1 MKTKGKAWHLV
12 VTVLL
17 ILAFVYTAF
26 FGVSAK
32 YGDVTT
38 TYIKGAKDIRFGVD
52 IKGGVNVTFVPS
64 EDYDATEE
72 QLEAAQL
79 VIENRLV
86 ALNVTDYELYVDP
99 SSDSLILE
107 FPWQSGETDFDPEA
121 AIEEIG
127 TTAYLT
133 FREGSSADGDL
144 ILDGSMIESAAAQY
158 GPVTS
163 GGASEYYVSLKF
175 TDEGAK
181 AFGEA
186 TTRLAASN
194 GTISIWLDD
203 ENVSTATVN
212 AAITDGEAIITSS
225 ASNPFTQD
233 AVVKMARQINSG
245 ALPFALKVD
254 SYSTV
259 SPSLG
264 ENSLSAMV
272 LAGVIAFALIVVFMT
287 VLYRLPGFL
296 ACIALAGQVA
306 ATLAFVS
313 GYFSVFES
321 FTLTLPGIAGIIL
334 AIGMGVDANVITA
347 ERIKEELKNG
357 KSLDGAL
364 KSGFARGLTPII
376 DGNVTIVIVAIVLM
390 GAFGPSDGLFAKAL
404 HFVFF
409 AFGPSTAGTIYAFGY
424 TLLTGVLLNFVF
436 GVFATR
442 VMIRG
447 AASIKALRNPWLYG
461 AAKLGKDETEKKQIN
476 FVGLRKKFLVFSSC
490 LMAAIVLCAV
500 VFGVHLDTEFTG
512 GAMITLSYDGSFEM
526 AQVQQTAS
534 DALENTGLTPI
545 IDGNVTIVIVAIV
558 LMGAFG
564 PSDGLFA
571 KALHFV
577 FFAFGPS
584 TAGTI
589 YAFGYTLLTG
599 VLLNFVFGVFAT
611 RVMIR
616 GAASIKALRNPWLYG
631 AVKPGKEVKEKKPI
645 DFVGLRKRFLTISTC
660 LMAAIIL
667 CAAVFG
673 VRLDTEFTG
682 GAMITLSYQGEIST
696 SEVQKTA
703 STALE
708 NNGLTLQTGENVA
721 TGEQTLKISMP
732 GNETVTTDQV
742 ENLLTSLNEQYPD
755 NAFAQLS
762 LSNVSA
768 AMGTKFLQKSL
779 VAVVFS
785 LLLILLY
792 IGFRFKKIGGLTG
805 GLMAVLAL
813 LNDLMVVFG
822 TFVLLRTPLDGNFI
836 AAMLTILGYSIN
848 DTVVVYDRIRENRA
862 LMGKKTPFEELV
874 NHSVNQSARRTI
886 ITTVT
891 TVMALGV
898 MCVVSKLYGLDSIFT
913 FAFPLMM
920 GMLSGVYTSLCVS
933 TSAWVL
939 WNDRK
944 SKKAETKK
952 A

>member
-17 ILAFVYTAF
+17 IAAFVYTAF
-26 FGVSAK
+26 FGVATK
-32 YGDVTT
+32 YGDTTT
-38 TYIKGAKDIRFGVD
+38 TYIKGAQDIRFGVD

-64 EDYDATEE
+64 DGYDATEE

-86 ALNVTDYELYVDP
+86 ALNVTDYELYVDTN
-99 SSDSLILE
+99 SDALILE

-121 AIEEIG
+121 AIQEIG

-133 FREGSSADGDL
+133 FREGSSADGEL
-144 ILDGSMIESAAAQY
+144 ILDGSMVESAAAQY
-158 GPVTS
+158 GPVS
-163 GGASEYYVSLKF
+163 GSSSEYYVALKF

-181 AFGEA
+181 AFGDA
-186 TTRLAASN
+186 TTKLYSSN
-194 GTISIWLDD
+194 GSISIWLDD

-212 AAITDGEAIITSS
+212 AAITDGSAIITSS
-225 ASNPFTQD
+225 AANPFTQED
-233 AVVKMARQINSG
+233 VVKMARQINSG
-245 ALPFALKVD
+245 ALPFALTVD

-272 LAGVIAFALIVVFMT
+272 LAGLIAFALIVVLMT
-287 VLYRLPGFL
+287 FLYRLPGFL

-313 GYFSVFES
+313 GYFPVFES

-347 ERIKEELKNG
+347 ERIKEELRSG

-390 GAFGPSDGLFAKAL
+390 GAFGPSDGFFAKAL

-436 GVFATR
+436 GIFATR

-447 AASIKALRNPWLYG
+447 AATIPALRNPVLYG
-461 AAKLGKDETEKKQIN
+461 ADAPGKEKKRI
-476 FVGLRKKFLVFSSC
+476 GTIDLMSLRKRYLSIEICLLV
-490 LMAAIVLCAV
+490 IVLSCSFL
-500 VFGVHLDTEFTG
+500 FGVKLDTEFTG
-512 GAMITLSYDGSFEM
+512 GAMITLSYEDSFDQS
-526 AQVQQTAS
+526 A
-534 DALENTGLTPI
+534 
-545 IDGNVTIVIVAIV
+545 
-558 LMGAFG
+558 
-564 PSDGLFA
+564 
-571 KALHFV
+571 
-577 FFAFGPS
+577 
-584 TAGTI
+584 
-589 YAFGYTLLTG
+589 
-599 VLLNFVFGVFAT
+599 
-611 RVMIR
+611 
-616 GAASIKALRNPWLYG
+616 
-631 AVKPGKEVKEKKPI
+631 
-645 DFVGLRKRFLTISTC
+645 
-660 LMAAIIL
+660 
-667 CAAVFG
+667 
-673 VRLDTEFTG
+673 
-682 GAMITLSYQGEIST
+682 
-696 SEVQKTA
+696 VQKTA
-703 STALE
+703 SAALE
-708 NNGLTLQTGENVA
+708 SNDLTLQTGENVA

-732 GNETVTTDQV
+732 GTETVTTEQV
-742 ENLLTSLNEQYPD
+742 ETLIDSLNENYPE
-755 NAFAQLS
+755 NNFAQLS

-779 VAVVFS
+779 VAVLFALV
-785 LLLILLY
+785 LILIY
-792 IGFRFKKIGGLTG
+792 IAIRFKNIGGLTG
-805 GLMAVLAL
+805 GLMAILAL
-813 LNDLMVVFG
+813 VCDLMIVYG
-822 TFVLLRTPLDGNFI
+822 TFVVLRTPLDGNFI

-848 DTVVVYDRIRENRA
+848 DTVVVYDRIRENRG
-862 LMGKKTPFEELV
+862 LMGKKVSFEEVV
-874 NHSVNQSARRTI
+874 NQSVNQSVRRTL

-898 MCVVSKLYGLDSIFT
+898 MCIIAKLYGLDSIFT

-920 GMLSGVYTSLCVS
+920 GMLSGVFTSLFVS
-933 TSAWVL
+933 TSAWIA
-939 WNDRK
+939 WSNRK
-944 SKKAETKK
+944 SGKKA

>member
-1 MKTKGKAWHLV
+1 MKTKGKAWHLIA
-12 VTVLL
+12 TVLL
-17 ILAFVYTAF
+17 IVVFVYTAF
-26 FGVSAK
+26 FGVYAK
-32 YGDVTT
+32 YGDTTT

-64 EDYDATEE
+64 DGYDATEE

-86 ALNVTDYELYVDP
+86 ALNVTDYELYVDNN
-99 SSDSLILE
+99 SDSLILE

-121 AIEEIG
+121 AIDEIG

-133 FREGSSADGDL
+133 FREGSSADGEL

-158 GPVTS
+158 GPVS
-163 GGASEYYVSLKF
+163 NGGASEYFVSLKF
-175 TDEGAK
+175 TDDGAK
-181 AFGEA
+181 AFGDA
-186 TTRLAASN
+186 TTKLAASG

-212 AAITDGEAIITSS
+212 TAITDGSAIITSS
-225 ASNPFTQD
+225 ASNPFTQEQ
-233 AVVKMARQINSG
+233 VVKMARQINSG
-245 ALPFALKVD
+245 ALPFALTVD

-272 LAGVIAFALIVVFMT
+272 LAGLIAFALIVVFMT
-287 VLYRLPGFL
+287 MLYRLPGFL

-313 GYFSVFES
+313 GYFPVFES
-321 FTLTLPGIAGIIL
+321 FTMTLPGIAGIIL

-364 KSGFARGLTPII
+364 KSGFARGLTPIV
-376 DGNVTIVIVAIVLM
+376 DGNVTIVIVAIVLR
-390 GAFGPSDGLFAKAL
+390 GAFGPSDGMFAKAL

-461 AAKLGKDETEKKQIN
+461 AEKPGKEKAEKKPID
-476 FVGLRKKFLVFSSC
+476 FVGLRKRFLTISSC

-500 VFGVHLDTEFTG
+500 VLGVHLDTEFTG
-512 GAMITLSYDGSFEM
+512 GAMITLSYEGSFTM
-526 AQVQQTAS
+526 S
-534 DALENTGLTPI
+534 D
-545 IDGNVTIVIVAIV
+545 
-558 LMGAFG
+558 
-564 PSDGLFA
+564 
-571 KALHFV
+571 
-577 FFAFGPS
+577 
-584 TAGTI
+584 
-589 YAFGYTLLTG
+589 
-599 VLLNFVFGVFAT
+599 
-611 RVMIR
+611 
-616 GAASIKALRNPWLYG
+616 
-631 AVKPGKEVKEKKPI
+631 
-645 DFVGLRKRFLTISTC
+645 
-660 LMAAIIL
+660 
-667 CAAVFG
+667 
-673 VRLDTEFTG
+673 
-682 GAMITLSYQGEIST
+682 
-696 SEVQKTA
+696 VQKVA
-703 STALE
+703 SSALE

-721 TGEQTLKISMP
+721 TGGQTLKISMP
-732 GNETVTTDQV
+732 GTETVTTEQV
-742 ENLLTSLNEQYPD
+742 AKLLDSLNESCPD
-755 NAFAQLS
+755 NNFEQLS

-779 VAVVFS
+779 VAVVFA
-785 LLLILLY
+785 LVLILLY
-792 IGFRFKKIGGLTG
+792 IALRFKNIGGLTG
-805 GLMAVLAL
+805 GMMAVLAL
-813 LNDLMVVFG
+813 VNDLMVVFG
-822 TFVLLRTPLDGNFI
+822 TFVLLRTALDGNFI

-848 DTVVVYDRIRENRA
+848 DTVVVYDRIRENRT
-862 LMGKKTPFEELV
+862 LMGKKASFEELV
-874 NHSVNQSARRTI
+874 NHSVNQSARRTL
-886 ITTVT
+886 ITTIT

-898 MCVVSKLYGLDSIFT
+898 MCIVAKLYGLDSIFT

-920 GMLSGVYTSLCVS
+920 GMISGVYTSLCVS

-939 WNDRK
+939 WSERK
-944 SKKAETKK
+944 PKTKA
-952 A
+952 

>member
-107 FPWQSGETDFDPEA
+107 FPWQSGETDFDPES
-121 AIEEIG
+121 AIQEIG

-313 GYFSVFES
+313 GYFPVFES

-447 AASIKALRNPWLYG
+447 TASIKALRNPWLYG
-461 AAKLGKDETEKKQIN
+461 AAKLGKDETEKKQVN
-476 FVGLRKKFLVFSSC
+476 FVSLRKKFLVFSSC

-534 DALENTGLTPI
+534 DALENTGLT
-545 IDGNVTIVIVAIV
+545 
-558 LMGAFG
+558 
-564 PSDGLFA
+564 
-571 KALHFV
+571 
-577 FFAFGPS
+577 
-584 TAGTI
+584 
-589 YAFGYTLLTG
+589 
-599 VLLNFVFGVFAT
+599 
-611 RVMIR
+611 
-616 GAASIKALRNPWLYG
+616 
-631 AVKPGKEVKEKKPI
+631 
-645 DFVGLRKRFLTISTC
+645 
-660 LMAAIIL
+660 
-667 CAAVFG
+667 
-673 VRLDTEFTG
+673 
-682 GAMITLSYQGEIST
+682 
-696 SEVQKTA
+696 
-703 STALE
+703 
-708 NNGLTLQTGENVA
+708 LQTGENVA
-721 TGEQTLKISMP
+721 TGDQTLKISMP
-732 GNETVTTDQV
+732 GTETVTTDQV
-742 ENLLTSLNEQYPD
+742 EALLDSLNETYPD
-755 NAFAQLS
+755 NNFAQLS

-779 VAVVFS
+779 VAVVFA
-785 LLLILLY
+785 LVLILVY
-792 IGFRFKKIGGLTG
+792 IALRFKNIGGLTG
-805 GLMAVLAL
+805 GMMAVLAL
-813 LNDLMVVFG
+813 VNDLMVVFG

-862 LMGKKTPFEELV
+862 LMGKKASFEELV
-874 NHSVNQSARRTI
+874 NRSVNQSARRTL
-886 ITTVT
+886 ITTIT

-898 MCVVSKLYGLDSIFT
+898 LCIVAKFYGLDSIFT

-920 GMLSGVYTSLCVS
+920 GMISGVYTSLCVS
-933 TSAWVL
+933 TSAWML
-939 WNDRK
+939 WSERSPK
-944 SKKAETKK
+944 SGKKA
-952 A
+952 

>member
-1 MKTKGKAWHLV
+1 MKTKGKAWQLI

-17 ILAFVYTAF
+17 IAAFVYTAF
-26 FGVSAK
+26 FGVAVK

-38 TYIKGAKDIRFGVD
+38 PYLKGAKDIRFGVD

-64 EDYDATEE
+64 DDYDATDD
-72 QLEAAQL
+72 QLEAAPL
-79 VIENRLV
+79 VFENRLV
-86 ALNVTDYELYVDP
+86 ALNVTDYELYVDNN
-99 SSDSLILE
+99 SDSLILE
-107 FPWQSGETDFDPEA
+107 FPWQSGETNFDPEA

-133 FREGSSADGDL
+133 FREGSSADGEL
-144 ILDGSMIESAAAQY
+144 ILDGSMVESAAAQY
-158 GPVTS
+158 GPVS
-163 GGASEYYVSLKF
+163 GSSSEYYVALKF

-181 AFGEA
+181 AFGDA
-186 TTRLAASN
+186 TTKLYQSG

-203 ENVSTATVN
+203 ENVSTASVN
-212 AAITDGEAIITSS
+212 AAITDGQAIITSS
-225 ASNPFTQD
+225 ASNPFTQED
-233 AVVKMARQINSG
+233 VVKMARQINSG
-245 ALPFALKVD
+245 SLPFALTVD

-272 LAGVIAFALIVVFMT
+272 LAGLIAFALIVVLMT
-287 VLYRLPGFL
+287 ALYRLPGFL

-313 GYFSVFES
+313 GYFPVFES

-347 ERIKEELKNG
+347 ERIKEELRSG

-461 AAKLGKDETEKKQIN
+461 ADKNAPAEKKPIN
-476 FVGLRKKFLVFSSC
+476 FVSLRKRFLTISAC

-500 VFGVHLDTEFTG
+500 VL
-512 GAMITLSYDGSFEM
+512 
-526 AQVQQTAS
+526 
-534 DALENTGLTPI
+534 
-545 IDGNVTIVIVAIV
+545 
-558 LMGAFG
+558 
-564 PSDGLFA
+564 
-571 KALHFV
+571 
-577 FFAFGPS
+577 
-584 TAGTI
+584 
-589 YAFGYTLLTG
+589 
-599 VLLNFVFGVFAT
+599 
-611 RVMIR
+611 
-616 GAASIKALRNPWLYG
+616 
-631 AVKPGKEVKEKKPI
+631 
-645 DFVGLRKRFLTISTC
+645 
-660 LMAAIIL
+660 
-667 CAAVFG
+667 G

-682 GAMITLSYQGEIST
+682 GAMITLRYEDSFDLSA
-696 SEVQKTA
+696 VQKTA
-703 STALE
+703 SAAL
-708 NNGLTLQTGENVA
+708 GSKDLTLQTGENVA
-721 TGEQTLKISMP
+721 TGEQTLKVSMP
-732 GNETVTTDQV
+732 GTETVTTDEVQ
-742 ENLLTSLNEQYPD
+742 NLLDSLNEQYPD

-779 VAVVFS
+779 VAVVFA
-785 LLLILLY
+785 LVLILLY
-792 IGFRFKKIGGLTG
+792 IALRFKNIGGLTG
-805 GLMAVLAL
+805 GMMAVLAL
-813 LNDLMVVFG
+813 VNDLMVVFG
-822 TFVLLRTPLDGNFI
+822 TFVLLRTALDGNFI

-848 DTVVVYDRIRENRA
+848 DTVVVYDRIRENRT
-862 LMGKKTPFEELV
+862 LMGKKASFEELV
-874 NHSVNQSARRTI
+874 NHSVNQSARRTL
-886 ITTVT
+886 ITTIT

-898 MCVVSKLYGLDSIFT
+898 MCIVAKLYGLDSIFT

-920 GMLSGVYTSLCVS
+920 GMISGVYTSLCVS

-939 WNDRK
+939 WSERK
-944 SKKAETKK
+944 PKTKA
-952 A
+952 

>member
-1 MKTKGKAWHLV
+1 MKTKGKAWHLIA
-12 VTVLL
+12 TVLL
-17 ILAFVYTAF
+17 IVVFVYTAF
-26 FGVSAK
+26 FGVYAK
-32 YGDVTT
+32 YGDTTT

-64 EDYDATEE
+64 DGYDATEE

-86 ALNVTDYELYVDP
+86 ALNVTDYELYVDNN
-99 SSDSLILE
+99 SDSLILE

-121 AIEEIG
+121 AIDEIG

-133 FREGSSADGDL
+133 FREGSSADGEL

-158 GPVTS
+158 GPVS
-163 GGASEYYVSLKF
+163 NGGASEYFVSLKF
-175 TDEGAK
+175 TDDGAK
-181 AFGEA
+181 AFGDA
-186 TTRLAASN
+186 TTKLAASG

-212 AAITDGEAIITSS
+212 TAITDGSAIITSS
-225 ASNPFTQD
+225 ASNPFTQEQ
-233 AVVKMARQINSG
+233 VVKMARQINSG
-245 ALPFALKVD
+245 SLPFAL
-254 SYSTV
+254 T

-272 LAGVIAFALIVVFMT
+272 LAGLIAFALIVVFMT
-287 VLYRLPGFL
+287 MLYRLPGFL

-313 GYFSVFES
+313 GYFPVFES
-321 FTLTLPGIAGIIL
+321 FTMTLPGIAGIIL

-390 GAFGPSDGLFAKAL
+390 GAFGPSDGMFAKAL

-461 AAKLGKDETEKKQIN
+461 AEKPGKEKAEKKPID
-476 FVGLRKKFLVFSSC
+476 FVGLRKRFLTISSC

-500 VFGVHLDTEFTG
+500 VLGVHLDTEFTG
-512 GAMITLSYDGSFEM
+512 GAMITLSYEGSFTM
-526 AQVQQTAS
+526 S
-534 DALENTGLTPI
+534 D
-545 IDGNVTIVIVAIV
+545 
-558 LMGAFG
+558 
-564 PSDGLFA
+564 
-571 KALHFV
+571 
-577 FFAFGPS
+577 
-584 TAGTI
+584 
-589 YAFGYTLLTG
+589 
-599 VLLNFVFGVFAT
+599 
-611 RVMIR
+611 
-616 GAASIKALRNPWLYG
+616 
-631 AVKPGKEVKEKKPI
+631 
-645 DFVGLRKRFLTISTC
+645 
-660 LMAAIIL
+660 
-667 CAAVFG
+667 
-673 VRLDTEFTG
+673 
-682 GAMITLSYQGEIST
+682 
-696 SEVQKTA
+696 VQKVA
-703 STALE
+703 SSALE

-721 TGEQTLKISMP
+721 TGGQTLKISMP
-732 GNETVTTDQV
+732 GTETVTTEQV
-742 ENLLTSLNEQYPD
+742 AKLLDSLNESCPD
-755 NAFAQLS
+755 NDFEQLS

-779 VAVVFS
+779 VAVVFA
-785 LLLILLY
+785 LVLILLY
-792 IGFRFKKIGGLTG
+792 IALRFKNIGGLTG
-805 GLMAVLAL
+805 GMMAVLAL
-813 LNDLMVVFG
+813 VNDLMVVFG
-822 TFVLLRTPLDGNFI
+822 TFVLLRTALDGNFI

-848 DTVVVYDRIRENRA
+848 DTVVVYDRIRENRT
-862 LMGKKTPFEELV
+862 LMGKKASFEELV
-874 NHSVNQSARRTI
+874 NHSVNQSARRTL
-886 ITTVT
+886 ITTIT

-898 MCVVSKLYGLDSIFT
+898 MCIVAKLYGLDSIFT

-920 GMLSGVYTSLCVS
+920 GMISGVYTSLCVS

-939 WNDRK
+939 WSERK
-944 SKKAETKK
+944 PKTKA
-952 A
+952 

>member
-1 MKTKGKAWHLV
+1 MKTKGKAWQLV
-12 VTVLL
+12 LSVVL
-17 ILAFVYTAF
+17 IAAFVYTAF
-26 FGVSAK
+26 FGVAVK

-38 TYIKGAKDIRFGVD
+38 TYLKGAKDIRFGVD

-64 EDYDATEE
+64 DGYDATDE

-86 ALNVTDYELYVDP
+86 ALNITDYELYVDTDA
-99 SSDSLILE
+99 DSLILE

-121 AIEEIG
+121 AIQEIG

-133 FREGSSADGDL
+133 FREGSSADGEL
-144 ILDGSMIESAAAQY
+144 ILDGSEVQSAAAQY
-158 GPVTS
+158 GPVS
-163 GGASEYYVSLKF
+163 GSSSEYYVALTF

-181 AFGEA
+181 AFGDA
-186 TTRLAASN
+186 TTKLYQSN

-212 AAITDGEAIITSS
+212 AAITDGKAIITSS

-245 ALPFALKVD
+245 SLPFALSVD
-254 SYSTV
+254 SYSTI

-264 ENSLSAMV
+264 ENSLAAMV
-272 LAGVIAFALIVVFMT
+272 LAGLIAFALIVVLMT
-287 VLYRLPGFL
+287 TLYRLPGFL

-313 GYFSVFES
+313 GYFPVFES

-347 ERIKEELKNG
+347 ERIKEELRSG

-461 AAKLGKDETEKKQIN
+461 ADKKAPAEKKPVD
-476 FVGLRKKFLVFSSC
+476 FVSLRKRFLTVSSC

-500 VFGVHLDTEFTG
+500 
-512 GAMITLSYDGSFEM
+512 
-526 AQVQQTAS
+526 
-534 DALENTGLTPI
+534 
-545 IDGNVTIVIVAIV
+545 
-558 LMGAFG
+558 
-564 PSDGLFA
+564 
-571 KALHFV
+571 
-577 FFAFGPS
+577 
-584 TAGTI
+584 
-589 YAFGYTLLTG
+589 
-599 VLLNFVFGVFAT
+599 
-611 RVMIR
+611 
-616 GAASIKALRNPWLYG
+616 
-631 AVKPGKEVKEKKPI
+631 
-645 DFVGLRKRFLTISTC
+645 
-660 LMAAIIL
+660 
-667 CAAVFG
+667 VFG

-682 GAMITLSYQGEIST
+682 GAMITLRYEDSFNLSD
-696 SEVQKTA
+696 VQATA
-703 STALE
+703 AEAL
-708 NNGLTLQTGENVA
+708 GSKDLTLQTGENVA

-732 GNETVTTDQV
+732 GTETVTTDEVQT
-742 ENLLTSLNEQYPD
+742 LLDSLNEQYPE

-779 VAVVFS
+779 VAVVFA
-785 LLLILLY
+785 LAVILLY
-792 IGFRFKKIGGLTG
+792 IAFRFKNIGGLTG
-805 GLMAVLAL
+805 GMMAVLAL

-848 DTVVVYDRIRENRA
+848 DTVVVYDRIRENRT
-862 LMGKKTPFEELV
+862 LMGKKATFEELV

-891 TVMALGV
+891 TVMALAV
-898 MCVVSKLYGLDSIFT
+898 MCIVSKLYGLDSIFT

-939 WNDRK
+939 WTERK
-944 SKKAETKK
+944 QKKD
-952 A
+952 

>member
-1 MKTKGKAWHLV
+1 MKTKGKAWQLV
-12 VTVLL
+12 LSVVL
-17 ILAFVYTAF
+17 IAAFVYTAF
-26 FGVSAK
+26 FGVAVK

-38 TYIKGAKDIRFGVD
+38 TYLKGAKDIRFGVD

-64 EDYDATEE
+64 DGYDATDE
-72 QLEAAQL
+72 QLAAAQL

-86 ALNVTDYELYVDP
+86 ALNITDYELYVDTNA
-99 SSDSLILE
+99 DSLILE

-121 AIEEIG
+121 AIQEIG

-133 FREGSSADGDL
+133 FREGSSADGEL
-144 ILDGSMIESAAAQY
+144 ILDGSEVQSAAAQY
-158 GPVTS
+158 GPVS
-163 GGASEYYVSLKF
+163 GSSSEYYVALTF

-181 AFGEA
+181 AFGDA
-186 TTRLAASN
+186 TTKLYQSG

-212 AAITDGEAIITSS
+212 AAITDGKAIITSS
-225 ASNPFTQD
+225 ASDPFTQD

-245 ALPFALKVD
+245 SLPFALSVD
-254 SYSTV
+254 SYSTI

-264 ENSLSAMV
+264 ENSLAAMV
-272 LAGVIAFALIVVFMT
+272 LAGLIAFALIVVLMT

-313 GYFSVFES
+313 GYFPVFES

-347 ERIKEELKNG
+347 ERIKEELRSG

-447 AASIKALRNPWLYG
+447 AASIQALRSPWLYG
-461 AAKLGKDETEKKQIN
+461 ADKKAPAEKKPVD
-476 FVGLRKKFLVFSSC
+476 FVSLRKRFLTVSSC

-500 VFGVHLDTEFTG
+500 
-512 GAMITLSYDGSFEM
+512 
-526 AQVQQTAS
+526 
-534 DALENTGLTPI
+534 
-545 IDGNVTIVIVAIV
+545 
-558 LMGAFG
+558 
-564 PSDGLFA
+564 
-571 KALHFV
+571 
-577 FFAFGPS
+577 
-584 TAGTI
+584 
-589 YAFGYTLLTG
+589 
-599 VLLNFVFGVFAT
+599 
-611 RVMIR
+611 
-616 GAASIKALRNPWLYG
+616 
-631 AVKPGKEVKEKKPI
+631 
-645 DFVGLRKRFLTISTC
+645 
-660 LMAAIIL
+660 
-667 CAAVFG
+667 VFG

-682 GAMITLSYQGEIST
+682 GAMITLRYEDSFALSD
-696 SEVQKTA
+696 VQATA
-703 STALE
+703 AEAL
-708 NNGLTLQTGENVA
+708 GSKDLTLQTGENVA
-721 TGEQTLKISMP
+721 TGEQTLKISLP
-732 GNETVTTDQV
+732 GTETVTTDEVQT
-742 ENLLTSLNEQYPD
+742 LLDSLNEQYPE

-779 VAVVFS
+779 VAVVFA
-785 LLLILLY
+785 LAVILLY
-792 IGFRFKKIGGLTG
+792 IALRFKNIGGLTG
-805 GLMAVLAL
+805 GMMAVLAL

-848 DTVVVYDRIRENRA
+848 DTVVVYDRIRENRS
-862 LMGKKTPFEELV
+862 LMGKKATFEELV
-874 NHSVNQSARRTI
+874 NQSVNQSARRTI

-891 TVMALGV
+891 TVMALAV
-898 MCVVSKLYGLDSIFT
+898 MCIISKLYGLDSIFT

-939 WNDRK
+939 WTERK
-944 SKKAETKK
+944 QKKD
-952 A
+952 

>member
-1 MKTKGKAWHLV
+1 MKTKGKAWQLN

-17 ILAFVYTAF
+17 IAAFVYTAF
-26 FGVSAK
+26 FGVAVK

-38 TYIKGAKDIRFGVD
+38 SYLKGAKDIRFGVD

-64 EDYDATEE
+64 DDYDATDD

-86 ALNVTDYELYVDP
+86 ALNVTDYELYVDNN
-99 SSDSLILE
+99 SDSLILE
-107 FPWQSGETDFDPEA
+107 FPWQSGETNFDPEA

-133 FREGSSADGDL
+133 FREGSSADGEL
-144 ILDGSMIESAAAQY
+144 ILDGSMVESAAAQY
-158 GPVTS
+158 GPVS
-163 GGASEYYVSLKF
+163 GSSSEYYVALKF

-181 AFGEA
+181 AFGDA
-186 TTRLAASN
+186 TTKLYQSG

-203 ENVSTATVN
+203 ENVSTASVN
-212 AAITDGEAIITSS
+212 AAITDGQAIITSS
-225 ASNPFTQD
+225 ASNPFTQED
-233 AVVKMARQINSG
+233 VVKMARQINSG
-245 ALPFALKVD
+245 SLPFALTVD

-272 LAGVIAFALIVVFMT
+272 LAGLIAFALIVVLMT
-287 VLYRLPGFL
+287 ALYRLPGFL

-313 GYFSVFES
+313 GYFPVFES

-347 ERIKEELKNG
+347 ERIKEELRSG

-390 GAFGPSDGLFAKAL
+390 GAFGPSDGFFAKAL

-436 GVFATR
+436 GIFATR
-442 VMIRG
+442 TMIRG
-447 AASIKALRNPWLYG
+447 AAAIKALRDPRLYG
-461 AAKLGKDETEKKQIN
+461 ADAPGKIPAEKKQVN
-476 FVGLRKKFLVFSSC
+476 FVGLRKRFLTFSAC

-500 VFGVHLDTEFTG
+500 VLGVHLDTEFTG
-512 GAMITLSYDGSFEM
+512 GAMITLSYENSFEM
-526 AQVQQTAS
+526 SA
-534 DALENTGLTPI
+534 
-545 IDGNVTIVIVAIV
+545 
-558 LMGAFG
+558 
-564 PSDGLFA
+564 
-571 KALHFV
+571 
-577 FFAFGPS
+577 
-584 TAGTI
+584 
-589 YAFGYTLLTG
+589 
-599 VLLNFVFGVFAT
+599 
-611 RVMIR
+611 
-616 GAASIKALRNPWLYG
+616 
-631 AVKPGKEVKEKKPI
+631 
-645 DFVGLRKRFLTISTC
+645 
-660 LMAAIIL
+660 
-667 CAAVFG
+667 
-673 VRLDTEFTG
+673 
-682 GAMITLSYQGEIST
+682 
-696 SEVQKTA
+696 VQKTA
-703 STALE
+703 SEALGS
-708 NNGLTLQTGENVA
+708 NGLTLQTGENVA

-732 GNETVTTDQV
+732 GTETVTTDEVQT
-742 ENLLTSLNEQYPD
+742 LLDSLNESCPD
-755 NAFAQLS
+755 NSFAQLS

-768 AMGTKFLQKSL
+768 AMGTQFLQKSL
-779 VAVVFS
+779 VAVVFA
-785 LLLILLY
+785 LVLILAY
-792 IGFRFKKIGGLTG
+792 IAYRFKNIGGLTG
-805 GLMAVLAL
+805 GMMAVLAL

-822 TFVLLRTPLDGNFI
+822 TFVLLRAPLDGNFI

-848 DTVVVYDRIRENRA
+848 DTVVVYDRIRENRG
-862 LMGKKTPFEELV
+862 LLGKKASFEELV

-898 MCVVSKLYGLDSIFT
+898 MCIVSKLYGLDSIFT

-933 TSAWVL
+933 TSAWVA
-939 WNDRK
+939 WSERK
-944 SKKAETKK
+944 GAKKN
-952 A
+952 

>member
-1 MKTKGKAWHLV
+1 MKTKGKAWQLV

-38 TYIKGAKDIRFGVD
+38 TYIKGARDIRFGVD

-181 AFGEA
+181 DFGEA
-186 TTRLAASN
+186 TTALASSK

-212 AAITDGEAIITSS
+212 TAITDGQAIITSS

-245 ALPFALKVD
+245 ALPFALEVD

-272 LAGVIAFALIVVFMT
+272 LAGIIAFALIAVFMT
-287 VLYRLPGFL
+287 LMYRLPGFL
-296 ACIALAGQVA
+296 ASIALAGQVA

-313 GYFSVFES
+313 GYFPVFES

-357 KSLDGAL
+357 RSLDGAL

-447 AASIKALRNPWLYG
+447 AASIKTLRNPWLYG
-461 AAKLGKDETEKKQIN
+461 AAKLGKDETEKKQID
-476 FVGLRKKFLVFSSC
+476 FVSLRKRFLTVSAC

-500 VFGVHLDTEFTG
+500 VLGVHLDTEFTG
-512 GAMITLSYDGSFEM
+512 GAMITLRY
-526 AQVQQTAS
+526 
-534 DALENTGLTPI
+534 ENSL
-545 IDGNVTIVIVAIV
+545 D
-558 LMGAFG
+558 
-564 PSDGLFA
+564 
-571 KALHFV
+571 
-577 FFAFGPS
+577 
-584 TAGTI
+584 
-589 YAFGYTLLTG
+589 
-599 VLLNFVFGVFAT
+599 
-611 RVMIR
+611 
-616 GAASIKALRNPWLYG
+616 
-631 AVKPGKEVKEKKPI
+631 
-645 DFVGLRKRFLTISTC
+645 
-660 LMAAIIL
+660 MAA
-667 CAAVFG
+667 
-673 VRLDTEFTG
+673 
-682 GAMITLSYQGEIST
+682 
-696 SEVQKTA
+696 VQKTA

-721 TGEQTLKISMP
+721 TGDQTLKISMP
-732 GNETVTTDQV
+732 GTETVTTDQV
-742 ENLLTSLNEQYPD
+742 QNLLDSLNETYPD
-755 NAFAQLS
+755 NNFAQLS

-779 VAVVFS
+779 VAVVFA
-785 LLLILLY
+785 LVLILLY
-792 IGFRFKKIGGLTG
+792 IALRFKNIGGLTG
-805 GLMAVLAL
+805 GMMAVLAL

-848 DTVVVYDRIRENRA
+848 DTVVVYDRIRENRR
-862 LMGKKTPFEELV
+862 LMGKKAPFEEVV
-874 NHSVNQSARRTI
+874 NRSVNQSARRTLI
-886 ITTVT
+886 TTITTV
-891 TVMALGV
+891 VALGV
-898 MCVVSKLYGLDSIFT
+898 LCIVAKLYGLDSIFT
-913 FAFPLMM
+913 FAFPLVM
-920 GMLSGVYTSLCVS
+920 GMASGVYTSLCVS
-933 TSAWVL
+933 TSAWML
-939 WNDRK
+939 WSERKPK
-944 SKKAETKK
+944 SKANK
-952 A
+952 

>member
-1 MKTKGKAWHLV
+1 MKIKGKAWHLV

-86 ALNVTDYELYVDP
+86 ALNVSDYELYVDP

-107 FPWQSGETDFDPEA
+107 FPWQSGETDFDPES
-121 AIEEIG
+121 AIQEIG

-186 TTRLAASN
+186 TTRLASSN

-313 GYFSVFES
+313 GYFPVFES

-461 AAKLGKDETEKKQIN
+461 AEKPGKEKAEKKPID
-476 FVGLRKKFLVFSSC
+476 FVGLRKRFLTISTC

-512 GAMITLSYDGSFEM
+512 GAMITLSYEGSFT
-526 AQVQQTAS
+526 TA
-534 DALENTGLTPI
+534 D
-545 IDGNVTIVIVAIV
+545 
-558 LMGAFG
+558 
-564 PSDGLFA
+564 
-571 KALHFV
+571 
-577 FFAFGPS
+577 
-584 TAGTI
+584 
-589 YAFGYTLLTG
+589 
-599 VLLNFVFGVFAT
+599 
-611 RVMIR
+611 
-616 GAASIKALRNPWLYG
+616 
-631 AVKPGKEVKEKKPI
+631 
-645 DFVGLRKRFLTISTC
+645 
-660 LMAAIIL
+660 
-667 CAAVFG
+667 
-673 VRLDTEFTG
+673 
-682 GAMITLSYQGEIST
+682 
-696 SEVQKTA
+696 VQKTA
-703 STALE
+703 SAALDST
-708 NNGLTLQTGENVA
+708 GLTLQTGENVA
-721 TGEQTLKISMP
+721 TGDQTLKISMP
-732 GNETVTTDQV
+732 GTETVTTEQV
-742 ENLLTSLNEQYPD
+742 ADLLDSLNESYPE
-755 NAFAQLS
+755 NHFEQLS

-768 AMGTKFLQKSL
+768 AMGIKFLQKSL
-779 VAVVFS
+779 VAVVFA
-785 LLLILLY
+785 LVLILLY
-792 IGFRFKKIGGLTG
+792 IALRFKNIGGLTG
-805 GLMAVLAL
+805 GMMAVLAL
-813 LNDLMVVFG
+813 VNDLMVVFG

-862 LMGKKTPFEELV
+862 LMGKKASFEELV
-874 NHSVNQSARRTI
+874 NRSVNQSARRTL
-886 ITTVT
+886 ITTIT

-898 MCVVSKLYGLDSIFT
+898 LCIVAKLYGLDSIFT

-920 GMLSGVYTSLCVS
+920 GMASGVYTSLCVS
-933 TSAWVL
+933 TSAWML
-939 WNDRK
+939 WSERSPK
-944 SKKAETKK
+944 SGKKA
-952 A
+952 

>member
-17 ILAFVYTAF
+17 IAAFVYTAF
-26 FGVSAK
+26 FGVATK
-32 YGDVTT
+32 YGDTTT
-38 TYIKGAKDIRFGVD
+38 TYIKGAQDIRFGVD

-64 EDYDATEE
+64 DGYDATEE

-86 ALNVTDYELYVDP
+86 ALNVTDYELYVDTN
-99 SSDSLILE
+99 SDALILE

-121 AIEEIG
+121 AIQEIG

-133 FREGSSADGDL
+133 FREGSSADGEL
-144 ILDGSMIESAAAQY
+144 ILDGSMVESAAAQY
-158 GPVTS
+158 GPVS
-163 GGASEYYVSLKF
+163 GSSSEYYVALKF

-181 AFGEA
+181 AFGDA
-186 TTRLAASN
+186 TTKLYSSN
-194 GTISIWLDD
+194 GSISIWLDD

-212 AAITDGEAIITSS
+212 AAITDGSAIITSS
-225 ASNPFTQD
+225 AANPFTQED
-233 AVVKMARQINSG
+233 VVKMARQINSG
-245 ALPFALKVD
+245 ALPFALTVD

-272 LAGVIAFALIVVFMT
+272 LAGLIAFALIVVLMT
-287 VLYRLPGFL
+287 FLYRLPGFL

-313 GYFSVFES
+313 GYFPVFES

-347 ERIKEELKNG
+347 ERIKEELRSG

-390 GAFGPSDGLFAKAL
+390 GAFGPSDGFFAKAL

-436 GVFATR
+436 GIFATR

-447 AASIKALRNPWLYG
+447 AAAIPALRNPVLYG
-461 AAKLGKDETEKKQIN
+461 ADAPGKEKKRI
-476 FVGLRKKFLVFSSC
+476 GTIDLMSLRKRYLSIEICLLV
-490 LMAAIVLCAV
+490 IVLSCSFL
-500 VFGVHLDTEFTG
+500 FGVKLDTEFTG
-512 GAMITLSYDGSFEM
+512 GAMITLSYEDSFDQS
-526 AQVQQTAS
+526 A
-534 DALENTGLTPI
+534 
-545 IDGNVTIVIVAIV
+545 
-558 LMGAFG
+558 
-564 PSDGLFA
+564 
-571 KALHFV
+571 
-577 FFAFGPS
+577 
-584 TAGTI
+584 
-589 YAFGYTLLTG
+589 
-599 VLLNFVFGVFAT
+599 
-611 RVMIR
+611 
-616 GAASIKALRNPWLYG
+616 
-631 AVKPGKEVKEKKPI
+631 
-645 DFVGLRKRFLTISTC
+645 
-660 LMAAIIL
+660 
-667 CAAVFG
+667 
-673 VRLDTEFTG
+673 
-682 GAMITLSYQGEIST
+682 
-696 SEVQKTA
+696 VQKTA
-703 STALE
+703 SAALE
-708 NNGLTLQTGENVA
+708 SNDLTLQTGENVA

-732 GNETVTTDQV
+732 GTETVTTEQV
-742 ENLLTSLNEQYPD
+742 ETLIDSLNENYPE
-755 NAFAQLS
+755 NNFAQLS

-779 VAVVFS
+779 VAVLFALV
-785 LLLILLY
+785 LILIY
-792 IGFRFKKIGGLTG
+792 IAIRFKNIGGLTG
-805 GLMAVLAL
+805 GLMAILAL
-813 LNDLMVVFG
+813 VCDLMIVYG
-822 TFVLLRTPLDGNFI
+822 TFVVLRTPLDGNFI

-848 DTVVVYDRIRENRA
+848 DTVVVYDRIRENRG
-862 LMGKKTPFEELV
+862 LMGKKASFEEVV
-874 NHSVNQSARRTI
+874 NQSVNQSVRRTL

-898 MCVVSKLYGLDSIFT
+898 MCIIAKLYGLDSIFT

-920 GMLSGVYTSLCVS
+920 GMLSGVFTSLFVS
-933 TSAWVL
+933 TSAWIA
-939 WNDRK
+939 WSNRK
-944 SKKAETKK
+944 SGKKA

>member
-1 MKTKGKAWHLV
+1 MKTKGKAWQLI

-17 ILAFVYTAF
+17 IAAFVYTAF
-26 FGVSAK
+26 FGVAVK

-38 TYIKGAKDIRFGVD
+38 PYLKGAKDIRFGVD

-64 EDYDATEE
+64 DDYDATDD

-86 ALNVTDYELYVDP
+86 ALNVTDYELYVDNN
-99 SSDSLILE
+99 SDSLILE
-107 FPWQSGETDFDPEA
+107 FPWQSGETNFDPEA

-133 FREGSSADGDL
+133 FREGSSADGEL
-144 ILDGSMIESAAAQY
+144 ILDGSMVESAAAQY
-158 GPVTS
+158 GPVS
-163 GGASEYYVSLKF
+163 GSSSEYYVALKF

-181 AFGEA
+181 AFGDA
-186 TTRLAASN
+186 TTKLYQSG

-203 ENVSTATVN
+203 ENVSTASVN
-212 AAITDGEAIITSS
+212 AAITDGQAIITSS
-225 ASNPFTQD
+225 ASNPFTQED
-233 AVVKMARQINSG
+233 VVKMARQINSG
-245 ALPFALKVD
+245 SLPFALTVD

-272 LAGVIAFALIVVFMT
+272 LAGLIAFALIVVLMT
-287 VLYRLPGFL
+287 ALYRLPGFL

-313 GYFSVFES
+313 GYFPVFES

-347 ERIKEELKNG
+347 ERIKEELRSG

-461 AAKLGKDETEKKQIN
+461 ADKNAPAEKKPIN
-476 FVGLRKKFLVFSSC
+476 FVSLRKRFLTISAC

-500 VFGVHLDTEFTG
+500 VL
-512 GAMITLSYDGSFEM
+512 
-526 AQVQQTAS
+526 
-534 DALENTGLTPI
+534 
-545 IDGNVTIVIVAIV
+545 
-558 LMGAFG
+558 
-564 PSDGLFA
+564 
-571 KALHFV
+571 
-577 FFAFGPS
+577 
-584 TAGTI
+584 
-589 YAFGYTLLTG
+589 
-599 VLLNFVFGVFAT
+599 
-611 RVMIR
+611 
-616 GAASIKALRNPWLYG
+616 
-631 AVKPGKEVKEKKPI
+631 
-645 DFVGLRKRFLTISTC
+645 
-660 LMAAIIL
+660 
-667 CAAVFG
+667 G

-682 GAMITLSYQGEIST
+682 GAMITLSYEDSFDL
-696 SEVQKTA
+696 SAVQKTA
-703 STALE
+703 SAALGS
-708 NNGLTLQTGENVA
+708 NDLTLQTGENVA

-732 GNETVTTDQV
+732 GTETVTTDEVQT
-742 ENLLTSLNEQYPD
+742 LLDSLNESCPD
-755 NAFAQLS
+755 NSFAQLS

-779 VAVVFS
+779 VAVVFA
-785 LLLILLY
+785 LVLILAY
-792 IGFRFKKIGGLTG
+792 IAYRFKNIGGLTG
-805 GLMAVLAL
+805 GMMAVLAL

-822 TFVLLRTPLDGNFI
+822 TFVLLRAPLDGNFI

-848 DTVVVYDRIRENRA
+848 DTVVVYDRIRENRG
-862 LMGKKTPFEELV
+862 LLGKKASFEELV

-898 MCVVSKLYGLDSIFT
+898 MCIVSKLYGLDSIFT

-933 TSAWVL
+933 TSAWVV
-939 WNDRK
+939 WSERK
-944 SKKAETKK
+944 NAKKN
-952 A
+952 

>member
-107 FPWQSGETDFDPEA
+107 FPWQSGETDFDPES

-272 LAGVIAFALIVVFMT
+272 LAGLIAYALIVVLMT
-287 VLYRLPGFL
+287 LLYRLPGFL

-313 GYFSVFES
+313 GYFPVFES

-347 ERIKEELKNG
+347 ERIKEELNNG

-364 KSGFARGLTPII
+364 KSGF
-376 DGNVTIVIVAIVLM
+376 
-390 GAFGPSDGLFAKAL
+390 
-404 HFVFF
+404 
-409 AFGPSTAGTIYAFGY
+409 
-424 TLLTGVLLNFVF
+424 
-436 GVFATR
+436 TR
-442 VMIRG
+442 
-447 AASIKALRNPWLYG
+447 
-461 AAKLGKDETEKKQIN
+461 
-476 FVGLRKKFLVFSSC
+476 
-490 LMAAIVLCAV
+490 
-500 VFGVHLDTEFTG
+500 
-512 GAMITLSYDGSFEM
+512 
-526 AQVQQTAS
+526 
-534 DALENTGLTPI
+534 GLTPI

-631 AVKPGKEVKEKKPI
+631 AVKPGKEVREKKSI

-862 LMGKKTPFEELV
+862 LMGKKASFEELV
-874 NHSVNQSARRTI
+874 NRSVNQSARRTL
-886 ITTVT
+886 ITTIT

-898 MCVVSKLYGLDSIFT
+898 LCIVAKLYGLDSIFT

-920 GMLSGVYTSLCVS
+920 GMISGVYTSLCVS
-933 TSAWVL
+933 TSAWML
-939 WNDRK
+939 WSERSPK
-944 SKKAETKK
+944 SGKKA
-952 A
+952 

>member
-1 MKTKGKAWHLV
+1 MKTKGKAWQLV

-17 ILAFVYTAF
+17 IAAFVYTAF
-26 FGVSAK
+26 FGVAVK
-32 YGDVTT
+32 YGDVTK
-38 TYIKGAKDIRFGVD
+38 TYIKGAQDIRFGVD
-52 IKGGVNVTFVPS
+52 IKGGVNVTFAPS
-64 EDYDATEE
+64 DGYDATDD
-72 QLEAAQL
+72 QLDAAQL

-86 ALNVTDYELYVDP
+86 GLNVTDYELYVDYD
-99 SSDSLILE
+99 SDRLILE
-107 FPWQSGETDFDPEA
+107 FPWQSGETDFDPES
-121 AIEEIG
+121 AIDEIG

-133 FREGSSADGDL
+133 FREGSSADGEL
-144 ILDGSMIESAAAQY
+144 ILDGSMVESASAQY
-158 GPVTS
+158 GPVS
-163 GGASEYYVSLKF
+163 GSSSEYYVALKF

-181 AFGEA
+181 AFGDA
-186 TTRLAASN
+186 TTNLYQSN

-212 AAITDGEAIITSS
+212 AAITDGSAIITSS
-225 ASNPFTQD
+225 AANPFTQD
-233 AVVKMARQINSG
+233 DVVKMARQINSG
-245 ALPFALKVD
+245 SLPFALTVD
-254 SYSTV
+254 SYSTI

-272 LAGVIAFALIVVFMT
+272 LAGLIAFALIVVLMT
-287 VLYRLPGFL
+287 ALYRLPGFL

-313 GYFSVFES
+313 GYFPVFES
-321 FTLTLPGIAGIIL
+321 FTLTLPGIAGVIL

-347 ERIKEELKNG
+347 ERIKEELRSG

-376 DGNVTIVIVAIVLM
+376 DGNVTIVIVAVVLM
-390 GAFGPSDGLFAKAL
+390 GAFGPSDGFFAKVL

-461 AAKLGKDETEKKQIN
+461 ASKGEEPA
-476 FVGLRKKFLVFSSC
+476 
-490 LMAAIVLCAV
+490 
-500 VFGVHLDTEFTG
+500 
-512 GAMITLSYDGSFEM
+512 
-526 AQVQQTAS
+526 
-534 DALENTGLTPI
+534 
-545 IDGNVTIVIVAIV
+545 
-558 LMGAFG
+558 
-564 PSDGLFA
+564 
-571 KALHFV
+571 
-577 FFAFGPS
+577 
-584 TAGTI
+584 
-589 YAFGYTLLTG
+589 
-599 VLLNFVFGVFAT
+599 
-611 RVMIR
+611 
-616 GAASIKALRNPWLYG
+616 
-631 AVKPGKEVKEKKPI
+631 EKKPV
-645 DFVGLRKRFLTISTC
+645 DFVGLRKRFLTISAC
-660 LMAAIIL
+660 LMAAILL
-667 CAAVFG
+667 CAVVFG

-682 GAMITLSYQGEIST
+682 GAMITLSYEGEFTT

-703 STALE
+703 SAALGS
-708 NNGLTLQTGENVA
+708 NDLTLQTGENVA

-732 GNETVTTDQV
+732 GNETVTTEQV
-742 ENLLTSLNEQYPD
+742 ETLLDSLNETYPD

-779 VAVVFS
+779 VAVVFA
-785 LLLILLY
+785 LVLILLY
-792 IGFRFKKIGGLTG
+792 IGVRFKKIGGLTG
-805 GLMAVLAL
+805 GMMAVLAL

-862 LMGKKTPFEELV
+862 LMGKKASFEELV

-939 WNDRK
+939 WSERK
-944 SKKAETKK
+944 SGKKNA
-952 A
+952 